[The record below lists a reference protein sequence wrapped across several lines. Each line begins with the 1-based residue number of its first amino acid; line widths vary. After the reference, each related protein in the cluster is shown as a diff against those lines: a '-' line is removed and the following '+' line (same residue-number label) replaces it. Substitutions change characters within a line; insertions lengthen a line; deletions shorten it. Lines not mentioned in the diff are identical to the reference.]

1 MKSYFTKFLVFL
13 LFLAF
18 IVSTPLRAQTS
29 GATLT
34 GTITDPQ
41 GDVVPN
47 AKVSARNI
55 ATNVTTDTETNSSG
69 LFNIVNLNPG
79 DYQVSITATGF
90 ATSTSKVSLFVGKTQ
105 ELSLALTVGQVSQT
119 VEVTGAAPTVETTN
133 ATLSG
138 DVEGQQIVELPLNG
152 RDWVSLATLTPGV
165 ESIRPHEL
173 VTQPGG
179 STRGLG
185 VQMSVNGA
193 RPQQN
198 VYTLNGIVVND
209 YSNAGPG
216 NVLGANAGVD
226 AIQEFSVLTTNYS
239 AQYGFTSGGVINAV
253 TKSGTNTLHGSV
265 YEFMR
270 NSYLD
275 AADRFEDPTP
285 QNCLTASACGFPKG
299 NFVRN
304 QFGASGG
311 WKVFKDKFFLFGNYE
326 GFRQEQALIQSG
338 TVLTAAGRLGII
350 NGSNGL
356 PLNPLPA
363 GAPCPYAKN
372 DPNGMTNEAPGL
384 AAICV
389 DNFTF
394 AEVNPCG
401 AVSGPGSGLPGGT
414 PAPITPCT
422 SGAPPGVLSPLPNGA
437 FPLND
442 ANDNAFY
449 NSDLGEGTSDN
460 YATVRGDY
468 KISDKDSLSGSW
480 YRDTSTWV
488 KPGTYTGA
496 FASSSGYQVPHGA
509 YTLDETHI
517 FNTTL
522 VNDFRLGLDLS
533 DLFSPSFSN
542 ANPISHATSLCV
554 VPNGGSGTTCTS
566 VPIGILPNWGAGG
579 GSIGG
584 NGNSGNA
591 ISVTGPGGGFTG
603 APGFQARTK
612 KIEAFDDISK
622 TMGNHN
628 LKFGFEMIDDHED
641 WIDGPAGQAGGGPSY
656 GGLSQGTYFPS
667 FCAPTATNECNG
679 GVPINCTVNT
689 PNPLPLSCGG
699 GTAAFLMDIS
709 HTVRMPVE
717 QPFIAPATYHHY
729 RSQVYG
735 AYFEDD
741 WKMKSNLTINM
752 GIRYEMSTIPYETD
766 DKIDNLKT
774 IYQNIGPGNPGYT
787 SCTANALGIAVCPG
801 FENKTFQTNPTLA
814 NFEPRLGFAWDP
826 FHDGKTSIR
835 GGAGIFDVLPMSYM
849 FALNSM
855 QTAPNGE
862 IDLTYG
868 EATPNGTGGT
878 CVGATN
884 CLTALGIGQPA
895 GWGRFPTFEA
905 ADATGTSAAAE
916 RYGYI
921 EPNPKRSYVAQ
932 YNLNIQRQITPTL
945 TIMVAYAGSQSWHDP
960 WQMDDL
966 NTVDPYAVL
975 VPGGGTRYIFPN
987 PVGSGCL
994 PGPPNCSQTDAFLN
1008 VPVNYV
1014 NAAVNQGTTAMPSFP
1029 CINGTPNTNTSCV
1042 SANNG
1047 ITPGLLINS
1056 NVVQEQSS
1064 IFQAQSWYNALQVR
1078 VTQNLNHGL
1087 FVGGSFTWG
1096 KSYDTS
1102 SSSFASDNYSNNPSA
1117 IWPYWDQHISK
1128 GLSDYNVTKQL
1139 SINGLYT
1146 IPTRES
1152 WKNGIMGGVVG
1163 GWGIGWNFLMS
1174 DGIPLWPLGTNND
1187 PGMLNGGPYNILD
1200 LVPGCNQV
1208 LPNSRSTM
1216 NYNNPACYTLPQV
1229 PAGFGPVGSAS
1240 SMAFYNGSG
1249 TPGLPGYNP
1258 GCDKSVA
1265 YPNCIN
1271 LLGDDPRN
1279 FVIGPGII
1287 NLDFSV
1293 TKDTYIKRISETAD
1307 LQFRAEF
1314 FNILNRTNY
1323 GFPPAGP
1330 GNLSP
1335 LANNITNTP
1344 NPTFG
1349 IMTST
1354 QSPNREIQ
1362 FALKLIF

>member
-1 MKSYFTKFLVFL
+1 MGTRSIQFLVLVLCLGLVFS
-13 LFLAF
+13 AP
-18 IVSTPLRAQTS
+18 VRAQSS

-47 AKVSARNI
+47 AKVSARDI
-55 ATNVTTDTETNSSG
+55 ATNVSTDTETNSSG
-69 LFNIVNLNPG
+69 SYSIVNLNPG
-79 DYQVSITATGF
+79 DYQVSITSTGF
-90 ATSTSKVSLFVGKTQ
+90 STSTSKVSLFVGKTQ

-119 VEVTGAAPTVETTN
+119 VEVTGAAPLVETTD

-138 DVEGQQIVELPLNG
+138 DVQGQQIVDLPLNG

-165 ESIRPHEL
+165 ESVRPHEL

-216 NVLGANAGVD
+216 NVLGNNAGVD

-253 TKSGTNTLHGSV
+253 TKSGTNTLHGSA

-270 NSYLD
+270 NSFLD

-285 QNCLTASACGFPKG
+285 ENPAGFKKG

-304 QFGASGG
+304 QFGASAG

-338 TVLTAAGRLGII
+338 TVLTAAGRLGI
-350 NGSNGL
+350 
-356 PLNPLPA
+356 LNNASGTPLPA
-363 GAPCPYAKN
+363 LTGPCPYAKY

-384 AAICV
+384 ASICV

-401 AVSGPGSGLPGGT
+401 AVSGPGSGRTGGT
-414 PAPITPCT
+414 PAPVTPCT
-422 SGAPPGVLSPLPNGA
+422 TGAPPGVLSPLPNGA

-442 ANDNAFY
+442 ANNNAY
-449 NSDLGEGTSDN
+449 YTSDLGEGTSDN
-460 YATVRGDY
+460 YATIRGDY
-468 KISDKDSLSGSW
+468 RISDKDSLSGSW
-480 YRDTSTWV
+480 YRDTSTWI
-488 KPGTYTGA
+488 KPGTYTGS

-522 VNDFRLGLDLS
+522 VNDFRMGLNSS
-533 DLFSPSFSN
+533 DLFSPSFSS
-542 ANPISHATSLCV
+542 ANPIAHVTSLCV
-554 VPNGGSGTTCTS
+554 VPVGGSGSTCAS
-566 VPIGILPNWGAGG
+566 EPIGILPGWGAGG

-628 LKFGFEMIDDHED
+628 LKFGFEVIDDHED

-656 GGLSQGTYFPS
+656 SALSASTYGACGTTSGSVTTY
-667 FCAPTATNECNG
+667 AT
-679 GVPINCTVNT
+679 
-689 PNPLPLSCGG
+689 PLPLSCGG
-699 GTAAFLMDIS
+699 GSAAFLMDIS

-741 WKMKSNLTINM
+741 WKMKSNLTLNL

-766 DKIDNLKT
+766 DKIDNLMT

-835 GGAGIFDVLPMSYM
+835 GGAGIFDVLPMAYM

-862 IDLTYG
+862 IDLTYNQCAG
-868 EATPNGTGGT
+868 VGAGTNCASPWQTLLPNGD
-878 CVGATN
+878 
-884 CLTALGIGQPA
+884 LPPS
-895 GWGRFPTFEA
+895 GWGRFPTSEA
-905 ADATGTSAAAE
+905 ADATSTSAAAE

-932 YNLNIQRQITPTL
+932 YNLNIQRQLSPT
-945 TIMVAYAGSQSWHDP
+945 TSIMIAYAGSKSWHDP

-966 NTVDPYAVL
+966 NTVDPYAIL
-975 VPGGGTRYIFPN
+975 VPGGGTRYIYPN

-994 PGPPNCSQTDAFLN
+994 PGPPNCSQTDAFLG

-1014 NAAVNQGTTAMPSFP
+1014 NAGVNQGTAAIPSFP
-1029 CINGTPNTNTSCV
+1029 CVNGKANAIGSCV

-1078 VTQNLNHGL
+1078 VTQNVTHGL

-1096 KSYDTS
+1096 KSFDTS

-1152 WKNGIMGGVVG
+1152 WKNGIVGGVVG
-1163 GWGIGWNFLMS
+1163 GWGIGWNFLAS

-1187 PGMLNGGPYNILD
+1187 PGMLNGGPYNIVD

-1229 PAGFGPVGSAS
+1229 PAGFGALNSAS
-1240 SMAFYNGSG
+1240 SVAFYNGSG
-1249 TPGLPGYNP
+1249 TPGQPGYNP

-1279 FVIGPGII
+1279 YVIGPGIF

-1323 GFPPAGP
+1323 GFPPAGA
-1330 GNLSP
+1330 GGLSP
-1335 LANNITNTP
+1335 LAGDTSNAP
-1344 NPTFG
+1344 APTFG